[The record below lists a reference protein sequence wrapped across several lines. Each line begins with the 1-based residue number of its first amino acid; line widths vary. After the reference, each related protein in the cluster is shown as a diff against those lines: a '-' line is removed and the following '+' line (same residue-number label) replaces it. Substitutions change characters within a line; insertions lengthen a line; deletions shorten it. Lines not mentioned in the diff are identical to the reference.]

1 VEKTPAIDDLRAVL
15 GRQLARME
23 ATEPGVREGADARDL
38 HKFRVAA
45 RRSRALI
52 RASRRLV
59 GDQLAGLDAELR
71 WLGSRSGSVRDLDV
85 LIERLGQVV
94 AELGPDRD
102 GGEAIMAALVEE
114 RGWAREAL
122 VEALDSD
129 RYRALPAMFGA
140 ALAGLT
146 VVDPDVRLRKLAKKA
161 LKRAR
166 AAYEGLGPDPPD
178 EELHAL
184 RIRVKRARYAAEL
197 AALTEGRELTKLAEA
212 LTEAQ
217 DVIGEHQD
225 AVVAE
230 KRVRALAPR
239 EALVAAGRIIE
250 QERWRRA
257 RARASL
263 PHIWQ
268 RVDEAA
274 RHAF

>member
-15 GRQLARME
+15 ARQLARME

-129 RYRALPAMFGA
+129 RYQVLPAMFGA

-166 AAYEGLGPDPPD
+166 AAYEALGPDPPD

-250 QERWRRA
+250 QERWRRT
-257 RARASL
+257 RVRASL
-263 PHIWQ
+263 PRIWQ
-268 RVDEAA
+268 RVEEVA
-274 RHAF
+274 RDAF